1 MNKSKLLLH
10 MQTVLSEVIKED
22 EENWSMLDEHEEDL
36 DRAYH
41 HGYASA
47 IQTVTEF
54 LNDN

>member
-1 MNKSKLLLH
+1 MDKSKLLLH

-54 LNDN
+54 LNDK